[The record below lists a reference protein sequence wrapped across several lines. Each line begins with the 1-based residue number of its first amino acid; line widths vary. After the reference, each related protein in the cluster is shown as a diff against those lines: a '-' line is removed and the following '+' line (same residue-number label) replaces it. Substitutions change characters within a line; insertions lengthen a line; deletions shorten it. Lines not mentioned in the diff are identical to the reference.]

1 MTAQSA
7 FAIDDEVSV
16 EPFGSEGANFSSV
29 PRSRRDSSSLARK
42 VIEPMNPLSRLIHQR
57 KDELELTWDDIADRG
72 GFKSHT
78 VVYALAKK
86 AEHKQPPRAETLRRL
101 AKALQLPLD
110 VVRMAAAESAGFRF
124 EEVPTTLAA
133 AGDLRIIAAAI
144 GTMSD
149 ADRAKLVRLAE
160 AFAGETSR
168 PDDST

>member
-1 MTAQSA
+1 MASQSA
-7 FAIDDEVSV
+7 YAAPDSD
-16 EPFGSEGANFSSV
+16 GAATFTSM
-29 PRSRRDSSSLARK
+29 PRPRRDDHPPRK
-42 VIEPMNPLSRLIHQR
+42 DVQPMNALSRLIHAR
-57 KDELELTWDDIADRG
+57 KDELGLTWYEIADRG

-86 AEHKQPPRAETLRRL
+86 AQHKQPPRAETLERL

-124 EEVPTTLAA
+124 EEVPTTMKA

-149 ADRAKLVRLAE
+149 ADREKLVRLAE
-160 AFAGETSR
+160 AFANETRR
-168 PDDST
+168 PDDRP